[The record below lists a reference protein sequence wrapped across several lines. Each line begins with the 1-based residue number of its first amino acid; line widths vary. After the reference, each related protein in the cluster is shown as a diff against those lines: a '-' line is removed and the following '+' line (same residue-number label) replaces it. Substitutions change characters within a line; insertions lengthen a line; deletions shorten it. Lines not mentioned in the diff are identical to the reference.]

1 MQTHLTTEALA
12 ERLGIKPQTLRAN
25 LCRNGHYFGLR
36 PVKMPNRLLLWP
48 ADAVERLSTGLHTQP
63 EEELGP
69 EMSPPVHQNE
79 SGQGR

>member
-1 MQTHLTTEALA
+1 MQNHLTTEALA

-48 ADAVERLSTGLHTQP
+48 ADALERLTAGQTIQAR
-63 EEELGP
+63 EEAP
-69 EMSPPVHQNE
+69 CNN
-79 SGQGR
+79 